1 MPSECGKIDGND
13 NGFTLLET
21 LVALAILGIVLASLF
36 RLAGGTL
43 VQYSGREAR
52 LLMAITAES
61 ALNAER
67 LQPGGASDMD
77 WPAGL
82 TLEIERHEIARN
94 AFSDDPTDLQPPDL
108 DRSPTQDLDWV
119 IIRIVD
125 ESGRD
130 YALAGAVAKATR

>member
-1 MPSECGKIDGND
+1 MPSECGRIDGGD

-21 LVALAILGIVLASLF
+21 LVALAILGVVLASLF

-67 LQPGGASDMD
+67 LQPGGASDMG

-82 TLEIERHEIARN
+82 TVEIERHDIA
-94 AFSDDPTDLQPPDL
+94 AGASPDDPPDL
-108 DRSPTQDLDWV
+108 RPPNLDRSLSQDLDWV

-125 ESGRD
+125 ESGRG
-130 YALAGAVAKATR
+130 YALAGAVAKASR